1 MLRSQAK
8 DLTNCVLVQE
18 QFLNELM
25 KTHVVSWRIIIIN
38 KNFQLLESVLK
49 QMFFCLCCKL

>member
-25 KTHVVSWRIIIIN
+25 KTHVVS
-38 KNFQLLESVLK
+38 
-49 QMFFCLCCKL
+49 